1 MCYILAIKDRHN
13 GNILL
18 DIEGHIVHIDFGFC
32 KWLSIVFA
40 VRIRIQG
47 SLLTRSHISTCL
59 VLGRAPGGSFS
70 FETAPFKL
78 TTEMVDV
85 LGGRHSPNFKV
96 FSDLCVEGAL
106 AARKHAETIYTLVEV
121 MSLHSKL
128 PCFTGN
134 PATHLAGLRERLF
147 LNVAEEKVA
156 PMIVSMI
163 ERSYDHFG
171 TNKYDQFQVYSNGIA
186 K

>member
-18 DIEGHIVHIDFGFC
+18 DVEGHIVHIDFGFC
-32 KWLSIVFA
+32 AYRYLLHHLACCTRTDPSWEC
-40 VRIRIQG
+40 
-47 SLLTRSHISTCL
+47 SLLL
-59 VLGRAPGGSFS
+59 AVLGRAPGGSFS

-85 LGGRHSPNFKV
+85 LGGRHSPTFKY
-96 FSDLCVEGAL
+96 FSDLCVQGAL
-106 AARKHAETIYTLVEV
+106 AIRKHAETIYTLVEV
-121 MSLHSKL
+121 MSLHSRL
-128 PCFTGN
+128 PCFAN
-134 PATHLAGLRERLF
+134 SVAAPLAGLRDRLF
-147 LNVAEEKVA
+147 LNVAEDKVA
-156 PMIVSMI
+156 PLIRSMI
-163 ERSYDHFG
+163 DRSYDHFG